1 MRTFQRICNE
11 VDTASMSAKMRRTA
25 RARLD
30 QVNSE
35 YQRATRVVER
45 LLQAHGG
52 EYREEQKRRDN
63 FRAGRAPDS
72 RMGCED
78 PVPLERRPTLPVN
91 EILAA
96 ERRERSWDNA
106 TASGGWSHPGMTG

>member
-1 MRTFQRICNE
+1 MRTFRRICNE
-11 VDTASMSAKMRRTA
+11 ANTADMSAKMRRVA

-30 QVNSE
+30 QVNNE
-35 YQRATRVVER
+35 HQQATRVVER

-78 PVPLERRPTLPVN
+78 SIPMERRPTLPVVV
-91 EILAA
+91 
-96 ERRERSWDNA
+96 
-106 TASGGWSHPGMTG
+106 

>member
-1 MRTFQRICNE
+1 M
-11 VDTASMSAKMRRTA
+11 
-25 RARLD
+25 
-30 QVNSE
+30 
-35 YQRATRVVER
+35 ER

-78 PVPLERRPTLPVN
+78 PVPMERRPTLPVN

-96 ERRERSWDNA
+96 ESGPGITRQCREDGA
-106 TASGGWSHPGMTG
+106 TPACLTEVEGSVTSIWLG